1 MTFLSLQMFAPE
13 RIYRA
18 PVDTGTVI
26 LGRTLPSLLDEACD
40 RNPNAQALNQW
51 TAQGWQPLSHQ
62 DFRRAAED
70 LALGLQELGLQAGDR
85 IALFMHSDTHFCIA
99 DMGCLLAKLVNVP
112 ISLGEV
118 PENIALILQHSGAT
132 ALILSDMPLLT
143 QISPCLGEVH
153 SLKTLIVANAQS
165 KGQEQLSLWPENRW
179 GIPSHLTLLSLA
191 EVQAKGRANWS
202 PQTCRALRDQLAA
215 DNLATI
221 IYVAGAT
228 GRCQDI
234 RSSLLPMFRMV
245 TTIRERLQNHA
256 VPQYVCEPPKGVMLT
271 HENLS
276 ADALAAFSEIA
287 DLKQGPQEVVLS
299 FLPLTHIF
307 ARVLLYGHI
316 NYGHRIHFS
325 TPTQVIKHLRDV
337 KPTVFATVP
346 RLLEKVAQKIEERS
360 QRLQG
365 FSRWVFTWALALA
378 KRYELGQCPDWWYG
392 FQLKLA
398 DRLVY
403 RRWRSALGGRL
414 KYLLTGGAALKA
426 DLANLF
432 AAAGIPIMQGYG
444 LTQTS
449 AVICVNR
456 GQYNRAGTVG
466 PPIAGVNIAVADDGE
481 ILIKAPYVMQGYYHN
496 PTATQEAIDEKGWF
510 HTGDVGEFT
519 AEGFLKLTGYKK
531 SLFKLSTGKYVT
543 PEPLERQVMQSPL
556 VAYAIAVGASQR
568 FCAMLI
574 FPNWRR
580 LRAKARSLGLYQPLN
595 TLLQDP
601 QIQTLY
607 EDLVKT
613 ANRSLPDWSRAKK
626 FQLVNAELTVDQG
639 LLLPNHPIQREQ
651 VQEQFADVIEQLY
664 ADTPPV
670 VRPIR
675 QPQAG
680 TPELPP
686 LQVEAA
692 T

>member
-1 MTFLSLQMFAPE
+1 MFAPQQ
-13 RIYRA
+13 IYRA
-18 PVDTGTVI
+18 PADTGTVT

-51 TAQGWQPLSHQ
+51 TSKGWQPLSNQ
-62 DFRRAAED
+62 AFRKAAEEV
-70 LALGLQELGLQAGDR
+70 ALGLRELGLQAGDR
-85 IALFMHSDTHFCIA
+85 VALFMHSDTQFCIA

-118 PENIALILQHSGAT
+118 PENIALILQHSGAS
-132 ALILSDMPLLT
+132 ALILSDIDLLER
-143 QISPCLGEVH
+143 IAPCLGEVH
-153 SLKTLIVANAQS
+153 PLKTLILVDTLSTTQQHLS
-165 KGQEQLSLWPENRW
+165 QEEGEGW
-179 GIPSHLTLLSLA
+179 GLPSHVSLLSLA

-202 PQTCRALRDQLAA
+202 PPTRRALRDQLAA
-215 DNLATI
+215 DDLATI

-245 TTIRERLQNHA
+245 KMIRERLQNHA
-256 VPQYVCEPPKGVMLT
+256 APQYVCETPKGVMLT

-276 ADALAAFSEIA
+276 ADALAAFSEIV
-287 DLKQGPQEVVLS
+287 DLKRGPQEVVLS

-316 NYGHRIHFS
+316 NYGHTVHFS
-325 TPTQVIKHLRDV
+325 TPTRVIKHLRDV

-360 QRLQG
+360 HRLQG
-365 FSRWVFTWALALA
+365 FSRWVFTWALELA
-378 KRYELGQCPDWWYG
+378 KRYELGQIPNFVDTL
-392 FQLKLA
+392 QLKLA
-398 DRLVY
+398 DRWVY
-403 RRWRSALGGRL
+403 RQWRMALGGRL

-432 AAAGIPIMQGYG
+432 AAAGLPIMQGYG

-466 PPIAGVNIAVADDGE
+466 PPIAGVEMAVAEDGE
-481 ILIKAPYVMQGYYHN
+481 ILIKAPYVMKGYYHN
-496 PTATQEAIDEKGWF
+496 PTATQEAIDENGWF

-543 PEPLERQVMQSPL
+543 PEPLERHVMQSPL
-556 VAYAIAVGASQR
+556 VDYAIAVGASQR

-580 LRAKARSLGLYQPLN
+580 LRAKARSLGLTQPVN
-595 TLLQDP
+595 TLLKEP
-601 QIQTLY
+601 HIQALY
-607 EDLVKT
+607 QDLVET
-613 ANRSLPDWSRAKK
+613 ANQGLPDWSKAKK
-626 FQLVNAELTVDQG
+626 FQLVDAELTVNNG
-639 LLLPNHPIQREQ
+639 LLSPKHQIQREQ
-651 VQEQFADVIEQLY
+651 VQERFADVIEQLY
-664 ADTPPV
+664 GEALTI
-670 VRPIR
+670 VRPAY
-675 QPQAG
+675 QPQAT